1 MSALKDGRWGLVAV
15 QGLLFAA
22 VAVTALMPALTPAW
36 APLLWQSLWTGLA
49 LVVVG
54 SIGVIW
60 SAKDLGESLTP
71 SPVPNR
77 AGLVARG
84 PYHYARHPMYTAL
97 VVICLGVAVGS
108 GATLTYLS
116 VLLLALFFEYKTR
129 VEERY
134 LLAAYDGY
142 AEYAQR
148 TGKFIPGVGQLV
160 ASL

>member
-1 MSALKDGRWGLVAV
+1 MSALKDGRWGMVAA

-22 VAVTALMPALTPAW
+22 VAVTALMPAA
-36 APLLWQSLWTGLA
+36 APSLSPVLWQSLWTGLA
-49 LVVVG
+49 LVVLG

-60 SAKDLGESLTP
+60 SAKDLGTSLTP

-108 GATLTYLS
+108 GAALTYVS
-116 VLLLALFFEYKTR
+116 VLLLAVFFEYKTR

-134 LLAAYDGY
+134 LIDAYAGY
-142 AEYAQR
+142 GEYASR
-148 TGKFIPGVGQLV
+148 TGKFVPGMGRRAVGQ
-160 ASL
+160 